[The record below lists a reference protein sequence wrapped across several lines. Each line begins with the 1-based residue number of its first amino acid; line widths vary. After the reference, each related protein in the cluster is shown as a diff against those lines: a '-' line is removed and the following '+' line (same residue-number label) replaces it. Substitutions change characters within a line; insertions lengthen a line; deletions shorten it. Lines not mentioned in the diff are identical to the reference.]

1 MSWWGWMIIGAILFG
16 AEMFAIDAQF
26 YLVFLG
32 VSALLVGLSVLLG
45 VEMALWVQWSVFAA
59 LSLVSFFT
67 FRKTL
72 YEKIRGGAVG
82 FRETIS
88 GDTITIREDL
98 APGANARAA
107 HRGSEWTVKN
117 VGSEAIA
124 AGARVQVVKV
134 DGLTLH
140 VSTD

>member
-16 AEMFAIDAQF
+16 AEMLAIDAQF

-32 VSALLVGLSVLLG
+32 VSALLVGLAGLAG
-45 VEMALWVQWSVFAA
+45 IEMALWVQWSVFAA
-59 LSLVSFFT
+59 LSLISFFT
-67 FRKTL
+67 FRKAL

-82 FRETIS
+82 FRESLS
-88 GDTITIREDL
+88 GDTLTIREDL
-98 APGANARAA
+98 APGANARTSY
-107 HRGSEWTVKN
+107 RGSEWTVKN

-124 AGARVQVVKV
+124 AGSRVQVVKV